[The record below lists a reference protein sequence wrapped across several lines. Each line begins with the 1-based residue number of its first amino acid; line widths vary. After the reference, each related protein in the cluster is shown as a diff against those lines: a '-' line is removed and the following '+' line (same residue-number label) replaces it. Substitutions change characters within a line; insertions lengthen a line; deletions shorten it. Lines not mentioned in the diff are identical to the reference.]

1 MINLFHWLSGL
12 LNKEDGTV
20 SHSKLWAN
28 VASAAATYK
37 FIMTPD
43 ATAEIW
49 LAYLGLVGGYA
60 VARRWIAARME
71 TTTGNGH
78 HAG

>member
-1 MINLFHWLSGL
+1 MTKTLHWLSGL
-12 LNKEDGTV
+12 VNKENGTI

-37 FIMTPD
+37 FVMISD
-43 ATAEIW
+43 ATSEIW

-60 VARRWIAARME
+60 VARRWISAKAD
-71 TTTGNGH
+71 TAKDNH
-78 HAG
+78 HDIT